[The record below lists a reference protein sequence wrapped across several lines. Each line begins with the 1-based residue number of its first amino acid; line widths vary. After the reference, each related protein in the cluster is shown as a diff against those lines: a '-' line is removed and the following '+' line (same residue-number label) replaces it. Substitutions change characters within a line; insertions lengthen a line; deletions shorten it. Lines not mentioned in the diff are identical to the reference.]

1 LTKRQEAIL
10 PARRQ
15 KMRHSARSRAIAFIA
30 AHARKV
36 YFSVIQCHAICRFP
50 IKIRRFFLALNRM
63 GVESRTFMAID
74 LKRLNQAQ
82 LNELI
87 QRAETRK
94 QEINREN
101 AGKVRAKLAALA
113 KAEGFTIEE
122 LFGTRGRQGKG
133 TRRKAKPKYRN
144 PADHA
149 QTWSGR
155 GKRPRWFN
163 AALSAGKKEKD
174 LLI

>member
-1 LTKRQEAIL
+1 
-10 PARRQ
+10 
-15 KMRHSARSRAIAFIA
+15 
-30 AHARKV
+30 
-36 YFSVIQCHAICRFP
+36 
-50 IKIRRFFLALNRM
+50 
-63 GVESRTFMAID
+63 MAID

-94 QEINREN
+94 REINREN
-101 AGKVRAKLAALA
+101 AGKVRAKLTALA

-122 LFGTRGRQGKG
+122 LFGGRARKSKG
-133 TRRKAKPKYRN
+133 TRSKARPKYRN

-155 GKRPRWFN
+155 GKRPHWFN
-163 AALSAGKKEKD
+163 AALNAGKKEKD
-174 LLI
+174 LLV